1 MSGRRRGLYNAG
13 MRLVSF
19 GPRGAERS
27 GILLGSTI
35 LDLAAADPALDD
47 TWRRLVGRGLLPRA
61 QELASRPE
69 SLPERARIPAASVR
83 LGPPIVDP
91 LKIVCLGLNY
101 VDHAAEQAK
110 PVPERPLLF
119 SKAASALGGP
129 RDDVTIP
136 PGITHVDYEAEL
148 AVVIGVR
155 GREIKE
161 EDALSH
167 VLGYLIL
174 NDVTARKI
182 QKDEGQWFRGKSIDT
197 FAPCGP
203 ALVTADEI
211 PDPHL
216 LDISLALNGE
226 TRQRSTT
233 ANLHFKIPF
242 LISYLSRTMTLDPGD
257 IISTGTPGGVGVYAE
272 PKVFLKEGDEIV
284 TRIGGL
290 GELRNRVRGGG

>member
-1 MSGRRRGLYNAG
+1 

-19 GPRGAERS
+19 GARGAERS
-27 GILLGSTI
+27 GVLIGDRI
-35 LDLAAADPALDD
+35 VDLAAADPALDD
-47 TWRRLVGRGLLPRA
+47 TWRRLVGRGLLGRVR
-61 QELASRPE
+61 ELTARPE
-69 SLPERARIPAASVR
+69 TIPQRAWLPAASVR

-129 RDDVTIP
+129 RDEVVIP
-136 PGITHVDYEAEL
+136 AGITHVDYEAEL

-155 GREIKE
+155 GRDIP
-161 EDALSH
+161 EDRALAH
-167 VLGYLIL
+167 VLGYTIL

-203 ALVTADEI
+203 ALVTADAI
-211 PDPHL
+211 GDPHA
-216 LDISLALNGE
+216 LDISLDLNGE
-226 TRQRSTT
+226 PRQRSNTS
-233 ANLHFKIPF
+233 NLHFRIPF

-257 IISTGTPGGVGVYAE
+257 LISTGTPGGVGVYSE

-284 TRIGGL
+284 TRIAGL
-290 GELRNRVRGGG
+290 GELRNPIRGGA